1 MQFGSI
7 FSALKLKQ
15 VLEVLHD
22 LCLRQKRYRALFLQ
36 APSSDSLP
44 TPDSFHFC
52 TQKRFRGERSTSLHL
67 RVLPNSE
74 HPHFCCVCMGN
85 IILNYKI
92 RNVHV

>member
-1 MQFGSI
+1 MQFGSV

-15 VLEVLHD
+15 VLEILHD

-36 APSSDSLP
+36 VSSSDSLP
-44 TPDSFHFC
+44 TPDSCHFC
-52 TQKRFRGERSTSLHL
+52 TQKYFGGERSTSLHL
-67 RVLPNSE
+67 RVLLNSAR
-74 HPHFCCVCMGN
+74 PHFCCVCMGN